1 MKVYSIHECMD
12 LMDSRYDCKKLIEE
26 MNKYENLLE
35 SVLMIEGL
43 VCGSGVHAAG
53 VVVSN
58 ENYYDNI
65 PVMRAANGL
74 LVTQYDLK
82 DTEYMGGL
90 KLDFLSISALDRIR
104 KCFDLLLQYNKIEWQ
119 GSLRKTYDK
128 YLHPNVLE
136 YNNPEMW
143 NLLYSGEV
151 INAFQFETVV
161 GGAALRKVNP
171 HSLQEVI
178 AANSLMRLSCEGKQP
193 IDKFV
198 EHKNNIELWYQEMN
212 EYNLT
217 EEEKQIFKD
226 HLEVTYGV
234 ADTQE
239 SVMQL
244 SMDNRICGFDTI
256 LANKLR
262 KSIAKKDPELQKEI
276 KGVIFEHGKNI
287 NTSDNVLNY
296 FWDMCIVPQLG

>member
-1 MKVYSIHECMD
+1 
-12 LMDSRYDCKKLIEE
+12 
-26 MNKYENLLE
+26 
-35 SVLMIEGL
+35 
-43 VCGSGVHAAG
+43 
-53 VVVSN
+53 
-58 ENYYDNI
+58 
-65 PVMRAANGL
+65 
-74 LVTQYDLK
+74 
-82 DTEYMGGL
+82 
-90 KLDFLSISALDRIR
+90 
-104 KCFDLLLQYNKIEWQ
+104 
-119 GSLRKTYDK
+119 
-128 YLHPNVLE
+128 
-136 YNNPEMW
+136 
-143 NLLYSGEV
+143 
-151 INAFQFETVV
+151 
-161 GGAALRKVNP
+161 
-171 HSLQEVI
+171 
-178 AANSLMRLSCEGKQP
+178 MRLSCEGKQP

-198 EHKNNIELWYQEMN
+198 EHKHNIELWYQEMN

-276 KGVIFEHGKNI
+276 KAVIFEYGKNI

-296 FWDMCIVPQLG
+296 FWDMCIVTQHLQVCFHFSNLIVSSLNNILTFF